1 MSRQPPP
8 RRSVRESL
16 LQLYFLRKDEIDY
29 MRDLAHAQLTI
40 DQKEGLTR
48 FIEFQKAMFP
58 WMETAQKREKDSH
71 AEALKREIMKG
82 PLVVSAQGGDV
93 RRRTVKRVTKPGPT
107 GPVNESANRVYS
119 RLGKTT
125 LT

>member
-1 MSRQPPP
+1 
-8 RRSVRESL
+8 
-16 LQLYFLRKDEIDY
+16 

-58 WMETAQKREKDSH
+58 WMETAQKREKSSH

-82 PLVVSAQGGDV
+82 PLVVSAQGGGEV
-93 RRRTVKRVTKPGPT
+93 RRRTVKRVTRPGPS
-107 GPVNESANRVYS
+107 GPANESANKVYS